1 MNGIVSLQFNRMVP
15 HGKLE
20 QCIEFLE
27 SGLRALRPTP
37 YHCVLGKDFL
47 AQKENMAEWLSGF
60 CREGASEGLSFTA
73 VYLEMNAFTINPNRW
88 RCNMFGYKVAGTIWK
103 RDWLSKWDIEHKE
116 SFDLQGM
123 EPVQR
128 AFSDLFLDTS
138 QPLGVK
144 LAEEVSKH
152 LVTAR
157 FMQLV
162 AAAHEAVKSRFAALV
177 GIPVLASAHDWNTVH
192 QTK

>member
-20 QCIEFLE
+20 ECIEFLE
-27 SGLRALRPTP
+27 SGLRAIQPTP
-37 YHCVLGKDFL
+37 YHCVLGKTFL
-47 AQKENMAEWLSGF
+47 AQTENMAEWLSDF
-60 CREGASEGLSFTA
+60 CRQGASEGLSFAT
-73 VYLEMNAFTINPNRW
+73 VYLEMNAFTINPNQW
-88 RCNMFGYKVAGTIWK
+88 HCNLFGYKVAGTIWK
-103 RDWLSKWDIEHKE
+103 RDWLSKWDIEPKE
-116 SFDLQGM
+116 RFVLQGM

-128 AFSDLFLDTS
+128 AFADLFLDTS

-162 AAAHEAVKSRFAALV
+162 ASAHEAVKSRFEALV
-177 GIPVLASAHDWNTVH
+177 GLPVLASAHDWNTVH